1 MRMEAELSLPQ
12 LGRARRRHELRS
24 LAYVRLDEAN
34 GGVIHD
40 LTHDGIGVQS
50 VAAVQGGQRLRV
62 RFELAHPRLQVDA
75 WGEVRWAGSEG
86 QCGIRF
92 LDLPPSTILR
102 IDQWIFGNP
111 LQGANPRSHQGAA
124 IFPFSRPLTPAAAG
138 GAEDDGLIVSPAPL
152 KVIELPSR
160 PTPSEPDRKHDL
172 EVNRGAVS
180 ELDWLSQ
187 PLSGR
192 GVAWAVNS
200 LAVLAAVLLFVLVFL
215 FVTREAPKW
224 PFALAA
230 GALIFVAAAYWG
242 FFKLFGGSSPGARL
256 ARLAGYDFEDEE
268 EAGNAR
274 FR

>member
-1 MRMEAELSLPQ
+1 MEAELSLPQ
-12 LGRARRRHELRS
+12 LGRAHRRHELRTS
-24 LAYVRLDEAN
+24 AYVRLDEAN
-34 GGVIHD
+34 GGILRN
-40 LTHDGIGVQS
+40 LTHDGI
-50 VAAVQGGQRLRV
+50 AVQAVAPVHCGQRLRV
-62 RFELAHPRLQVDA
+62 RFELARPHLPVDA
-75 WGEVRWAGSEG
+75 WGEVRWANSDG

-92 LDLPPSTILR
+92 LDLPPRTILR
-102 IDQWIFGNP
+102 IDEWIFENLLQGGNP
-111 LQGANPRSHQGAA
+111 HSHQGAA
-124 IFPFSRPLTPAAAG
+124 VFPFSRPLTPAAAG
-138 GAEDDGLIVSPAPL
+138 GAEEDGLIVSPAPL

-242 FFKLFGGSSPGARL
+242 FFKLFGGSSPGTRL
-256 ARLAGYDFEDEE
+256 ARLAGYDFEEEE
-268 EAGNAR
+268 EADNAR